1 MYRQN
6 TQRRNDD
13 IICLNNVDM
22 RGQRYVFMTSRCLQT
37 FVKKMSK
44 KASTLI
50 LNAIEISSKK
60 NLIKAQ
66 KNNTK

>member
-1 MYRQN
+1 
-6 TQRRNDD
+6 
-13 IICLNNVDM
+13 
-22 RGQRYVFMTSRCLQT
+22 
-37 FVKKMSK
+37 MSK

>member
-1 MYRQN
+1 
-6 TQRRNDD
+6 
-13 IICLNNVDM
+13 M
-22 RGQRYVFMTSRCLQT
+22 RGQRYVFITSRLHT

-50 LNAIEISSKK
+50 LNAIEISTKK